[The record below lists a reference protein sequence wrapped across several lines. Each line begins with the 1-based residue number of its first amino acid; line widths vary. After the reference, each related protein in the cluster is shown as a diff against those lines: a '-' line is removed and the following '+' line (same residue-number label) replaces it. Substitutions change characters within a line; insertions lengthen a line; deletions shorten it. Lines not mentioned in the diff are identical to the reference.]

1 VEVAVVA
8 QDTPGLELERKIA
21 FIQEALLE
29 WYKLHGRKHLP
40 WRREGLSAF
49 HKLVAE
55 ILLQKTKAE
64 NIVKVYTEFIKR
76 YPDPASLA
84 AEDENRLADFLKPLG
99 LYRNRARNLI
109 RLAKIISSAKE
120 IPCDRSFLEKLP
132 GVGPYIANAFLLS
145 VCNKRVPL
153 VDTNVRRLLTRVFSL
168 RVKRDPRRDP
178 EVWAFVEKLLPERN
192 YREFA
197 WALLDLAALVCKSKK
212 PECRACPINT
222 VCDYYS
228 SGRKADL

>member
-8 QDTPGLELERKIA
+8 QDTPGLELKKKIA
-21 FIQEALLE
+21 FIQEVLLK
-29 WYKLHGRKHLP
+29 WYELHGRKHLP
-40 WRREGLSAF
+40 WRGEDLSAF
-49 HKLVAE
+49 HKLLAE

-64 NIVKVYTEFIKR
+64 NIVKVYTELVKR

-84 AEDENRLADFLKPLG
+84 AEDENRLASFLKPLG
-99 LYRNRARNLI
+99 LYRNRAKNLI
-109 RLAKIISSAKE
+109 RLAKIISSIKE

-145 VCNKRVPL
+145 VCNKRTPL
-153 VDTNVRRLLTRVFSL
+153 VDTNIRRLLTRVFSL

-178 EVWAFVEKLLPERN
+178 EVWDFVEKLLPERN

-197 WALLDLAALVCKSKK
+197 WALLDLAALTCRSKK
-212 PECRACPINT
+212 PKCQGCPINT
-222 VCDYYS
+222 VCDYYN
-228 SGRKADL
+228 SGREADL